1 MGSSTLFPVEDK
13 LREKADYHG
22 WKMSIDLTLED
33 QGVLGH
39 VRGDIVEPPSN
50 ARLAA
55 RNKWKNGEIKAKK
68 IIWDSIDKCLVAYI
82 SDLHTSKEIYDKL
95 VSLFKVNDANQVL
108 FLRNK
113 LREIK
118 KGKDESMQAYFLRIT
133 EIKNDLLSIGE
144 SITDREMTL
153 TTLGGLPSEW
163 YVFRTT
169 LLNNNVIP
177 SFKELMARCIQEET
191 RVEEQE
197 MPLPK
202 GHYAR
207 ECPDRKDSHCD
218 NDQNPSHGNQRNEKF
233 NSKGKMNAGNQG
245 RGQPFK
251 KARNSKYESNT
262 VDNKQAEFYLPAALS
277 TSAPLDSMG
286 IWLIDSGASRHFTGY
301 KEVLYNLVEKETNLE
316 IVLGDDMKYP
326 VKGASNVSLKLNQ
339 GNTIHLQ
346 DVLYVPDLKKNLVSI
361 SAMEDKGYKVTF
373 SDGKVRIW
381 KNNVG
386 DAFTLGFRVDS
397 LYQVGGSPLGV
408 MSCDTT
414 LQSELWHQRFAH
426 LHYKAL
432 PDVRQMVTGMPEF
445 QVEKEGVYPGCAE
458 GKLKRGPFPSS
469 QRKTFYILQLVHS
482 GISEAGI
489 KRETNTP
496 HTLEQN
502 GVAKRKNRTIV
513 ETISIGR

>member
-1 MGSSTLFPVEDK
+1 
-13 LREKADYHG
+13 
-22 WKMSIDLTLED
+22 
-33 QGVLGH
+33 
-39 VRGDIVEPPSN
+39 
-50 ARLAA
+50 
-55 RNKWKNGEIKAKK
+55 
-68 IIWDSIDKCLVAYI
+68 
-82 SDLHTSKEIYDKL
+82 
-95 VSLFKVNDANQVL
+95 
-108 FLRNK
+108 
-113 LREIK
+113 
-118 KGKDESMQAYFLRIT
+118 MQAYFLRIT

-144 SITDREMTL
+144 SITDREMAL

-177 SFKELMARCIQEET
+177 SFEELMARCIQEET

-207 ECPDRKDSHCD
+207 ECPDRKDSHRD
-218 NDQNPSHGNQRNEKF
+218 NDQNPSHGNRRNGKF
-233 NSKGKMNAGNQG
+233 NSKGKRNAGNQG

-251 KARNSKYESNT
+251 KARNSKYESNI
-262 VDNKQAEFYLPAALS
+262 VDNKQAEFYLQAALS
-277 TSAPLDSMG
+277 TSAPSDSMG

-326 VKGASNVSLKLNQ
+326 VKDVGNVSLKLNQ
-339 GNTIHLQ
+339 DNTIHLQ
-346 DVLYVPDLKKNLVSI
+346 DVLYVPNLKKNLVSI
-361 SAMEDKGYKVTF
+361 SVMEDKGYKVTF

-381 KNNVG
+381 KNNVK

-397 LYQVGGSPLGV
+397 LYQVSGSPLGV

-432 PDVRQMVTGMPEF
+432 PNVIQMVTWMPEF
-445 QVEKEGVYPGCAE
+445 QVEKEGVCLGC
-458 GKLKRGPFPSS
+458 
-469 QRKTFYILQLVHS
+469 
-482 GISEAGI
+482 
-489 KRETNTP
+489 
-496 HTLEQN
+496 
-502 GVAKRKNRTIV
+502 V
-513 ETISIGR
+513 E